1 MIQRIQSIYFSLV
14 IVCLG
19 MTTTGMEFFR
29 FVQGDEYYLFSVY
42 GIQKGQGT
50 ALSMYNNIPIYL
62 SVIAL
67 CLFTFV
73 TLMSYKNIKRQ
84 LKWARTLFYLYV
96 FCVIGFL
103 IFSTVGKG
111 MFFESEASQELGMG
125 YLFFVAGLPFSFLAL
140 IGVKKDKS
148 ANKAIGVNE
157 IREYLKKQ
165 KNLNETIEKIAI
177 KTRQY
182 AKRQSTWAR
191 GNMINWIRLKPQ
203 DINKFLKKI

>member
-1 MIQRIQSIYFSLV
+1 
-14 IVCLG
+14 
-19 MTTTGMEFFR
+19 MEFFR

-42 GIQKGQGT
+42 GIQKGEGA
-50 ALSMYNNIPIYL
+50 ALSIYNNIPIYL

-111 MFFESEASQELGMG
+111 MFFESEASQELGLG

-140 IGVKKDKS
+140 IGVKKDK
-148 ANKAIGVNE
+148 
-157 IREYLKKQ
+157 
-165 KNLNETIEKIAI
+165 NLLDSLN
-177 KTRQY
+177 
-182 AKRQSTWAR
+182 
-191 GNMINWIRLKPQ
+191 RLR
-203 DINKFLKKI
+203 

>member
-14 IVCLG
+14 IICLG
-19 MTTTGMEFFR
+19 ITTTGMEFFR

-111 MFFESEASQELGMG
+111 MFFESEASQELGLG

-140 IGVKKDKS
+140 IGVKKDK
-148 ANKAIGVNE
+148 
-157 IREYLKKQ
+157 
-165 KNLNETIEKIAI
+165 NLLDSLN
-177 KTRQY
+177 
-182 AKRQSTWAR
+182 
-191 GNMINWIRLKPQ
+191 RLR
-203 DINKFLKKI
+203 